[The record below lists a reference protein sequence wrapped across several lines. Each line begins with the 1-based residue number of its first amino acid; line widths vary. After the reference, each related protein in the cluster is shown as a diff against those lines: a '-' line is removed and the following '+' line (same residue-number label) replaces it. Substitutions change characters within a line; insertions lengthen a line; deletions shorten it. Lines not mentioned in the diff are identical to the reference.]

1 MNYIIIKSFNQGDW
15 FTKDFCLVELEDH
28 MLVVLKKIELF
39 MDIFQFDLSLFDSAE
54 FKSYSKFSFEFYE
67 HNEEADADSIFDFMQ
82 SEDEWRIIHLT
93 QEEVDKLEVGQV
105 EKLDGKHSSVEGN
118 HIKFQG
124 YNKYGDGEEIW
135 SESIN
140 IKELLKQINEHK

>member
-15 FTKDFCLVELEDH
+15 FTKDFCLVKINDEVIKHLER
-28 MLVVLKKIELF
+28 IEMFTSL
-39 MDIFQFDLSLFDSAE
+39 FQFDLSLFDSAE
-54 FKSYSKFSFEFYE
+54 FKSYSKFSFDFYE
-67 HNEEADADSIFDFMQ
+67 HNDETDADSIFDFMQ
-82 SEDEWRIIHLT
+82 SENEWRIKHLT
-93 QEEVDKLEVGQV
+93 QEEVDKLDLGGVEEV
-105 EKLDGKHSSVEGN
+105 DGKHSSVEGN

-140 IKELLKQINEHK
+140 IKEILKQINEHK